1 MWEGVTGG
9 PPPTISAVWA
19 DGPVSSVLVAAVQL
33 TSTPDP
39 DINFAAA
46 EELIEL
52 AARRGAELVGLPENF
67 AFMGA
72 DQKRLELAESLAER
86 CGQFLVTM
94 ARRYQ
99 VTLLGGGFPVP
110 AGQGHTFNRAEL
122 VSQEGQLLARYD
134 KIHLFD
140 VDLPD
145 GITYRESSTV
155 TPGDQLPPV
164 AEVSGLG
171 RVGISIC
178 YDVRFPELY
187 RQLASAGADLLMVPA
202 AFTAYTG
209 KDHWQVLLQAR
220 AIENTAYVIA
230 PAQTGINYDRRHTH
244 GHALVIDP
252 WGTVLADAGVAPGLA
267 IAPIDLAHLQRVRNQ
282 MPSLQHRRPAL
293 F

>member
-1 MWEGVTGG
+1 VG
-9 PPPTISAVWA
+9 SF
-19 DGPVSSVLVAAVQL
+19 LAAALQL
-33 TSTPDP
+33 TSGSDP
-39 DINFAAA
+39 DANLAAA
-46 EELIEL
+46 EEQIEL

-67 AFMGA
+67 SYMGD
-72 DQKRLELAESLAER
+72 DQQRLELAPALAER
-86 CGQFLVTM
+86 CSRFLVTM

-110 AGQGHTFNRAEL
+110 AGENLTYNRAEL
-122 VSQEGQLLARYD
+122 VGTEGQLLARYD

-140 VDLPD
+140 VDIPD
-145 GITYRESSTV
+145 GITYCESATV
-155 TPGDQLPPV
+155 KPGDALPPV
-164 AEVSGLG
+164 VDVPGLCRIG
-171 RVGISIC
+171 LSIC

-187 RQLASAGADLLMVPA
+187 RHLAAAGAELLMVPA

-220 AIENTAYVIA
+220 AIENTAYVVA
-230 PAQTGINYDRRHTH
+230 PAQTGVHYGRRQTH

-252 WGTVLADAGVAPGLA
+252 WGTVLADAGLAPGLA
-267 IAPIDLAHLQRVRNQ
+267 VAPVDGGHGRRVRAQ